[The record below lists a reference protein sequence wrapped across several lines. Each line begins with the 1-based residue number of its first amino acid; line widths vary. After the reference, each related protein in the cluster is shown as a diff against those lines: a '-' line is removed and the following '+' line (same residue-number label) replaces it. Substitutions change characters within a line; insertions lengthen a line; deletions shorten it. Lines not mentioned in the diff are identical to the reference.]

1 MREAGNKFMDR
12 SVDKWFLVL
21 KNMNTMLYM
30 KKGDSSLLQKA
41 EGLPGTLRQGHVDQD
56 EVEVVQS
63 EEQA

>member
-1 MREAGNKFMDR
+1 MKVSGNKFMDR
-12 SVDKWFLVL
+12 CVDKWFLVL

>member
-1 MREAGNKFMDR
+1 MKVSGNKFMDR
-12 SVDKWFLVL
+12 CVDKWFLVL

-56 EVEVVQS
+56 ELEVVQS
-63 EEQA
+63 EEHA